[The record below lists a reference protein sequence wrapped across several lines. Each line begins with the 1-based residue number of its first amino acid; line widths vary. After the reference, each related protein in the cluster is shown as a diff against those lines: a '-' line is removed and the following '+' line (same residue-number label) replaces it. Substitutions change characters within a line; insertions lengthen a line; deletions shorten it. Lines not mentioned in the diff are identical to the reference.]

1 MDMKRILQAMDGVA
15 SKPVEGA
22 NDMKKFLQ
30 VINEGANPH
39 KVALPVQMAMQHYQ
53 EQPTIKIENKNAIKT
68 SVRKF
73 FREVETEILETAA
86 EEKSQKDQLIKQ
98 YAQTIAER
106 VLMKEG
112 KAVKQ
117 RLDPKCWKG
126 KHKEGTKIK
135 GGVRVNNCVP
145 NESVEEAANPAQQ
158 AAIAIAKKKKKVKEN
173 EIPGHSMG
181 FTGGVGPGLQS
192 NDPVEEM
199 PAWLQNDP
207 EKGHVII
214 PHGGMGSGK
223 EETWKTISTRKLQEA
238 IDLINSGNYTG
249 AEHVVYKSGFLE
261 GAIKALARYEE
272 FKTKQGKRPM
282 AKGKEVEIGESEI
295 PTPIKPKVIKPKA
308 KTSTCRTGQT
318 QVGMQ
323 SKNGKM
329 VPKCAVKQ
337 SFKK

>member
-1 MDMKRILQAMDGVA
+1 MDMKRILQAIDGVA
-15 SKPVEGA
+15 VKPVEGA

-30 VINEGANPH
+30 VINEGATPH

-53 EQPTIKIENKNAIKT
+53 EQPTIKVENKSSIKP

-73 FREVETEILETAA
+73 FREVETELLETAA
-86 EEKSQKDQLIKQ
+86 EEKSEKEQLIKQ

-126 KHKEGTKIK
+126 KHKEGTKVK

-145 NESVEEAANPAQQ
+145 NESISEHEL
-158 AAIAIAKKKKKVKEN
+158 
-173 EIPGHSMG
+173 PGHTMG
-181 FTGGVGPGLQS
+181 FNPQGPGLQS

-249 AEHVVYKSGFLE
+249 AEHVLYKSGFVE
-261 GAIKALARYEE
+261 GAVRALARYEE
-272 FKTKQGKRPM
+272 FKIKQGKRPM

-295 PTPIKPKVIKPKA
+295 PAPVKPKVIKPKA

-323 SKNGKM
+323 SKDGKM